1 MRIAVMGTGG
11 VGGYFG
17 GRLAAAGADVGFIA
31 RGAHLAALNDSGLRI
46 ESPLGDAHLTD
57 PRATDDP
64 AAIGPVDLVLFATKL
79 YDVESAGRLCEP
91 LIGDDTLVVSFLNG
105 VDSEEALAAILGERH
120 VAGGVAY
127 ISAEIGEPGLIRHHS
142 RFARL
147 VFGTM
152 DGSASPRL
160 ARFEALC
167 RTAGI
172 DAAVTADIAVPIWR
186 KFALLASLA
195 AVTCLTRL
203 PIGPIRD
210 VPESWRLAQDA
221 VREVVAVAGAM
232 GIDIGDDAVDATIET
247 MNGLPDGMKASMLF
261 DLERGNRLEVDWLS
275 GTVFRLARAHDLDTP
290 VHRVAHAALRPY
302 VDGYSADSSA
312 KS

>member
-1 MRIAVMGTGG
+1 MKIVVMGTGG

-17 GRLAAAGADVGFIA
+17 GRLAAAGADVSFIA
-31 RGAHLAALNDSGLRI
+31 RGAHLAAIRDSGLRI

-57 PRATDDP
+57 VGATDDP
-64 AAIGPVDLVLFATKL
+64 AEIGPVDLVVFATKL
-79 YDVESAGRLCEP
+79 YDVESAGNLCKP
-91 LIGDDTLVVSFLNG
+91 LIGENTLVVSFLNG
-105 VDSEEALAAILGERH
+105 VDSEEALASILGDSH

-142 RFARL
+142 QFARL

-152 DGSASPRL
+152 DGSASPL
-160 ARFEALC
+160 LEQFLQLC
-167 RTAGI
+167 QTAGI
-172 DAAVTADIAVPIWR
+172 DAALEADIAVPIWR

-210 VPESWRLAQDA
+210 EPASWRMAQDA
-221 VREVVAVAGAM
+221 IREVVAVAKAVGV
-232 GIDIGDDAVDATIET
+232 DIGDDAVDATIKT
-247 MNGLPDGMKASMLF
+247 MSGLPDGMKASMLF

-275 GTVFRLARAHDLDTP
+275 GTVFRLARAHDLDVP
-290 VHRVAHAALRPY
+290 VHRVAYAALRPY
-302 VDGYSADSSA
+302 VDGNKVNPPANG
-312 KS
+312 